1 MYFPKLVKTIQDLRA
16 ISKNQM
22 VTFSYNIF
30 TMLSSITRY
39 KFAYLSSSTMT
50 LLLPLHFIVCTV
62 GKLPDK
68 ICVMFNMHR
77 QLTFQWNYTLPFK
90 YSSIKMDY
98 LAIHIY
104 DLYLWTRL
112 TQSRPVLFYLFKYVS
127 LNQEEWDIYKLLLK
141 L

>member
-1 MYFPKLVKTIQDLRA
+1 MYFHKLVKTIQDLRA
-16 ISKNQM
+16 ISKYQM

-68 ICVMFNMHR
+68 ICVMNMHR
-77 QLTFQWNYTLPFK
+77 QLTFQ
-90 YSSIKMDY
+90 
-98 LAIHIY
+98 
-104 DLYLWTRL
+104 
-112 TQSRPVLFYLFKYVS
+112 
-127 LNQEEWDIYKLLLK
+127 
-141 L
+141 